1 MGLAKQIVDSVTT
14 ALAAL
19 QDIAVSGQLLRRVA
33 KTHVP
38 GQAQKY
44 TTTTFAIKYVPGAY
58 KHNEIDGTNVR
69 SGDMRLTI
77 FPFNG
82 TPSVNDLIII
92 GGIEFRIKTFV
103 PTYVGELIAL
113 YDVQVR
119 PHGI

>member
-19 QDIAVSGQLLRRVA
+19 HDVAVTGQLIRRVA
-33 KTHVP
+33 KAHVP
-38 GQAQKY
+38 GEDQKY
-44 TTTTFAIKYVPGAY
+44 TTTTFTITYIPGSY
-58 KHNEIDGTNVR
+58 KHTEIDGTNVR
-69 SGDMRLTI
+69 SGDLRLTI
-77 FPFNG
+77 FPFKG